1 VSDRAA
7 NAAFAVNTYSYT
19 LRERA
24 ADCVRKLAGRG
35 FREFE
40 LMMYPGHLWPGEMDA
55 AARRTLRDR
64 LRGDG
69 LVLRTVNMPNVDL
82 NLVAATVEMR
92 QMTLGLLRQFIALAG
107 DLGSH
112 AVVIGPGKPNPLMPM
127 PKAQMLEHFHRALRE
142 LVPLAENCGTSIVVE
157 NMPFAFLPGIAELLA
172 ALDEHGAANIGVVYD
187 LANGHFVKEDIAA
200 SLRLCAHRLQVV
212 HVSDTNQTLYR
223 HDAVGLGTV
232 DFAVVPPVLRE
243 IGFTQRPVLEIID
256 AQPDASIERSVS
268 QLQALGWGSA
278 RA

>member
-1 VSDRAA
+1 VSSDA
-7 NAAFAVNTYSYT
+7 NTAFAVNTYSYT
-19 LRERA
+19 LHERA
-24 ADCVRKLAGRG
+24 DDCVRKLAKRG
-35 FREFE
+35 FCEFE
-40 LMMYPGHLWPGEMDA
+40 LMMYPGHLWPSEMDD
-55 AARRTLRDR
+55 AARRDFRDR
-64 LRGDG
+64 MGG
-69 LVLRTVNMPNVDL
+69 ESLVLRTINMPNVDL
-82 NLVAATVEMR
+82 NLAAATVEMR

-107 DLGSH
+107 DLGAH
-112 AVVIGPGKPNPLMPM
+112 AVVLGPGKPNPLMPM

-157 NMPFAFLPGIAELLA
+157 NMPFAFLPGIVELLA
-172 ALDEHGAANIGVVYD
+172 ALEEHGDANIGVVYD

-200 SLRLCAHRLQVV
+200 SLRLCADRLKVV

-232 DFAVVPPVLRE
+232 DFAVVPPVLRA

-268 QLQALGWGSA
+268 QLQALGWGSV

>member
-1 VSDRAA
+1 MADSTAM
-7 NAAFAVNTYSYT
+7 AAFAVNTYSYT
-19 LRERA
+19 LSERA
-24 ADCVRKLAGRG
+24 TDCMRKLADRG

-55 AARRTLRDR
+55 LARRDLRDR
-64 LRGDG
+64 MRGEG

-82 NLVAATVEMR
+82 NLAAATVEMR

-112 AVVIGPGKPNPLMPM
+112 AVVLGPGKPNPLMPM

-142 LVPLAENCGTSIVVE
+142 LVPLAANCGTSIVVE
-157 NMPFAFLPGIAELLA
+157 NMPFAFLPGIAELLH
-172 ALDEHGAANIGVVYD
+172 ALDEHGDASIGVVYD
-187 LANGHFVKEDIAA
+187 LANGHFVKEDLAA
-200 SLRLCAHRLQVV
+200 SLRLCAKRLKVV

-232 DFAVVPPVLRE
+232 DFAAVPPVLRE

-256 AQPDASIERSVS
+256 AQPDTSIERSVS
-268 QLQALGWGSA
+268 RLRDMGWCPA
-278 RA
+278 AA

>member
-1 VSDRAA
+1 VSDNAA

-19 LRERA
+19 LHERA
-24 ADCVRKLAGRG
+24 VDCVRKLAGRG

-40 LMMYPGHLWPGEMDA
+40 LMMYPGHLWPGEMDP
-55 AARRTLRDR
+55 AARRSLRD
-64 LRGDG
+64 GMSGEG
-69 LVLRTVNMPNVDL
+69 LVLRTINMPNVDL
-82 NLVAATVEMR
+82 NVAAATVEMR

-112 AVVIGPGKPNPLMPM
+112 AVVLGPGKPNPLMPM
-127 PKAQMLEHFHRALRE
+127 PKAQMLEHFHSALLE
-142 LVPLAENCGTSIVVE
+142 LVPLARNCGTSIVVE
-157 NMPFAFLPGIAELLA
+157 NMPFAFLPGIADLLA
-172 ALDEHGAANIGVVYD
+172 ALDDHGDASIGVVYD

-200 SLRLCAHRLQVV
+200 SLRLCADRLQVV

-232 DFAVVPPVLRE
+232 DFSVVPPVLRE
-243 IGFTQRPVLEIID
+243 IGFTRRPVLEIID

-268 QLQALGWGSA
+268 QLRALGWGPA